1 VTGARRGGFLGCG
14 DRIRFR
20 GDYFTV
26 LRVSGTLVVLGD
38 DSMRTPERAVRLSD
52 LQSDPD
58 FTVLGAATS
67 ARVPAASRLEGL
79 PKDVMQ
85 QARFWERHVLE
96 VIRGVADDPAD
107 AGSKPQYDL
116 TLTTMVARERAKAD
130 ELTASGYL
138 TSARTVRRQRQRY
151 EAHGLAGLVDGR
163 HRARHP
169 STASR
174 ADQKVIAALRA
185 AIDETTDASTRT
197 VSYLIWRAG
206 QLLVSEHG
214 DQAPPMPAR
223 ATCYRLIAQ
232 LSDQHTTG
240 SARTRRS
247 LAGQP
252 DKPFSH
258 LPVDAPGEVVQIDTT
273 PLDVLVLLPNG
284 VVGRVELT
292 GMIDVATRTVT
303 AAVLTPTTKA
313 VDASV
318 LLARSVT
325 PEPMRPGWID
335 ALRMA
340 YSVLPHRRLLAIDQ
354 RLEHAAARPVIIPDT
369 IVCDQG
375 KVFISNNFRSSCR
388 FLGISFQPTHPA
400 SGANKP
406 HIERMFSSVSTL
418 FAQFVSGFVGRSTE
432 HRGFRVDQQPLWTML
447 ELQALLDEWLIAGW
461 QNRPHDGL
469 RDPLTPGRAFTP
481 NEKYAALVEAAG
493 YVPVAMTADD
503 YIELLPATWRRISAG
518 GLKINNRTYDA
529 AVLNPIRR
537 QPSGIT
543 GRRDLWE
550 VHYDPYDVA
559 HVWIRDH
566 HTPGSS
572 RWLQA
577 TWKHLSRAPIPFG
590 ELAWNHARAGLGT
603 NPDETAVADAV
614 QRLLAKAN
622 NGPPQPGLS
631 ARDRR
636 VAARTAATSENRP
649 VPRQHPPAPEPDTD
663 EPQPGG
669 TVIPLRVFDPAEEA
683 RRPW

>member
-1 VTGARRGGFLGCG
+1 MTTTRRGGFLGCG
-14 DRIRFR
+14 DRVRFR
-20 GDYFTV
+20 GDNFTV
-26 LRVSGTLVVLGD
+26 LRVSGTLVVLADESLQAPGQ
-38 DSMRTPERAVRLSD
+38 AVRLSE

-58 FTVLGAATS
+58 FAVLGAAPS
-67 ARVPAASRLEGL
+67 MPVPATSRLEGL
-79 PKDVMQ
+79 AKDVMLE
-85 QARFWERHVLE
+85 ARWWERHVLE
-96 VIRGVADDPAD
+96 VIRGVAPDDPAA
-107 AGSKPQYDL
+107 AGPKPQYDL

-138 TSARTVRRQRQRY
+138 TSASTVRRQRQRY
-151 EAHGLAGLVDGR
+151 EAHGLVGLVDSR
-163 HRARHP
+163 RRARHP

-185 AIDETTDASTRT
+185 AIDETVDASTRT

-206 QLLVSEHG
+206 QLLVQEHG
-214 DQAPPMPAR
+214 DQAPPMPPR
-223 ATCYRLIAQ
+223 ATCYRLVAQ
-232 LSDQHTTG
+232 LSDKHTTG

-284 VVGRVELT
+284 IVGRAELT
-292 GMIDVATRTVT
+292 GMIDVATRTVP

-325 PEPMRPGWID
+325 PEPMRPGWVD

-340 YSVLPHRRLLAIDQ
+340 YSVLPHRRLLAIDE

-369 IVCDQG
+369 IVCDHG
-375 KVFISNNFRSSCR
+375 KVFISSNFRSSCR

-400 SGANKP
+400 FGANKP
-406 HIERMFSSVSTL
+406 HVERMFSSVGTL
-418 FAQFVSGFVGRSTE
+418 FAQFVSGFVGRSAE
-432 HRGFRVDQQPLWTML
+432 HRGFRVDQQPLWTLL

-469 RDPLTPGRAFTP
+469 RDPQTPGRAFTP

-503 YIELLPATWRRISAG
+503 YVELLPATWRTVNTG

-529 AVLNPIRR
+529 HVLNPIRR

-543 GRRDLWE
+543 SRHNLWE

-559 HVWIRDH
+559 HVWVRDH
-566 HTPGSS
+566 RPDSPS

-590 ELAWNHARAGLGT
+590 ELAWNHVRAGLGPK
-603 NPDETAVADAV
+603 PDETAVADAV
-614 QRLLAKAN
+614 QRLLTRAN
-622 NGPPQPGLS
+622 TGPPQPTLS
-631 ARDRR
+631 TRDRR

-649 VPRQHPPAPEPDTD
+649 VPRQQPPAQQPETD
-663 EPQPGG
+663 EPQAG